1 VVTGLRVLIA
11 PDSFGDSLTAVEA
24 ATAIRTGWQR
34 ARPNDALTLA
44 PQSDGGPGFVD
55 VLAGRLG
62 VKQTLRVSGPLEAEV
77 TAAWVLDEAA
87 PGTAYI
93 ECAQACG
100 LALLGGPPTVQT
112 ALAAHSRGVGQLI
125 AAALDAGAGRIVV
138 GLGGSS
144 CTDGGRGMVDE
155 LAADVRSTTNAADV
169 RSTTNAA
176 DVRSTTIAADVRSTT
191 KAADVRS
198 TTNVKL
204 TAARKLLT
212 DVELIAATDVE
223 HPLLGPMGAARVFG
237 PQKGAD
243 PDTVLILEQRL
254 TDWAAELD
262 AAAGREVSTE
272 AGAGA
277 AGGIGA
283 ALLALGGRRESG
295 AAIIAEHTRLA
306 DDVAAADL
314 VITGEGRF
322 DDQSLHGK
330 VVSALAGAARSRGVP
345 VLVLAGQVMLD
356 EGALREAGITAAR
369 SIVDHT
375 GSVQLAIDDAA
386 NQLAGLAQV
395 MAATWG

>member
-1 VVTGLRVLIA
+1 VSSLRVLIA
-11 PDSFGDSLTAVEA
+11 PDSFGDSLTAVQA
-24 ATAIRTGWQR
+24 AETIAAGWRR
-34 ARPNDALTLA
+34 ARPADTLTLA

-62 VKQTLRVSGPLEAEV
+62 VKQTLLVSGPLEAEV
-77 TAAWVLDEAA
+77 TAAWVLDTAP

-112 ALAAHSRGVGQLI
+112 ALTAHSRGVGQLI
-125 AAALDAGAGRIVV
+125 AAALDAGAGRVVV

-144 CTDGGRGMVDE
+144 CTDGGRGLVEE
-155 LAADVRSTTNAADV
+155 LGG
-169 RSTTNAA
+169 
-176 DVRSTTIAADVRSTT
+176 
-191 KAADVRS
+191 
-198 TTNVKL
+198 L
-204 TAARKLLT
+204 EAARKLL
-212 DVELIAATDVE
+212 DGVELIAATDVE
-223 HPLLGPMGAARVFG
+223 HPLLGPMGAAAVFG

-243 PDTVLILEQRL
+243 PETVVVLEQRL
-254 TDWAAELD
+254 SDWAAELN
-262 AAAGREVSTE
+262 AAAGRDVSSE
-272 AGAGA
+272 PGAGA

-283 ALLALGGRRESG
+283 ALLALGARRESG

-330 VVSALAGAARSRGVP
+330 VVSALSGAARARRIP
-345 VLVLAGQVMLD
+345 VLVFAGQVTLD
-356 EGALREAGITAAR
+356 DKARRVAGITAAY
-369 SIVDHT
+369 SIAEHA

-386 NQLAGLAQV
+386 NQLAGV
-395 MAATWG
+395 SERAAAAWGQTRE